1 MANSFDPKL
10 QEKDLTSKIVVG
22 LERLSEVFRVLL
34 WEKSK
39 ETGLSP
45 IQIQILLFV
54 KDHPSKMANVSTLSK
69 EFNLKKPTIS
79 DAVKV
84 LFQKGY
90 ILKLGEEDA
99 RSYTISMSEDGKKL
113 AKKLEDF
120 DSPLKQAINQLAS
133 ENQGSMYHSLV
144 RLIYSLNESGLIE
157 VQRTCFGCQYYDHR
171 KAGHYCKFIKSPLR
185 DEELRIDCLDFQ
197 KAG

>member
-22 LERLSEVFRVLL
+22 VERLSEVFRVLL

-54 KDHPSKMANVSTLSK
+54 KDHPGKMANVSALSK

-90 ILKLGEEDA
+90 ILKLGEDDA
-99 RSYTISMSEDGKKL
+99 RSYTISLSGEGKKL

-120 DSPLKQAINQLAS
+120 DSPLKKVINELGS
-133 ENQGSMYHSLV
+133 ESQVSMYHSLV
-144 RLIYSLNESGLIE
+144 HLML
-157 VQRTCFGCQYYDHR
+157 
-171 KAGHYCKFIKSPLR
+171 
-185 DEELRIDCLDFQ
+185 
-197 KAG
+197 